1 MLWRVRTTLPDQP
14 GALAN
19 LATTC
24 GTAGVNILA
33 MQIFPGIDAVTDE
46 FVLRTADGWS
56 EANVVALVERSGGAA
71 TSCLPCSEQALVD
84 QPARHVRA
92 ARAVL
97 AQPAAFPD
105 TVAKLL
111 DAEAEPTPDG
121 IGAEMDVMEL
131 AVGEV
136 TVQIWRAAPFTLTE
150 HARGAEMAAL
160 VAEVLERG
168 RLGSPGLAPTP
179 GRRLSPADAPEFVV
193 EETAVMATVNGTV
206 VGLAAL
212 GVADLAPGVRES
224 TLRVD
229 PAWRRRGIGTRLLV
243 EMAKVAA
250 ALGLDDISLRTS
262 ADNQAVLPMVLSAG
276 LRARI
281 KMSADLLTVQ
291 VPVRQLTAPR

>member
-1 MLWRVRTTLPDQP
+1 MLWRVRTTLPEQP
-14 GALAN
+14 GALAA
-19 LATTC
+19 LATAC
-24 GTAGVNILA
+24 GKAGVNILA
-33 MQIFPGIDAVTDE
+33 MQIFPGVDAVTDE

-71 TSCLPCSEQALVD
+71 TSCLPCSEEALVD

-111 DAEAEPTPDG
+111 DAEAEPTLDDVRR
-121 IGAEMDVMEL
+121 DVMEL

-136 TVQIWRAAPFTLTE
+136 TVQIWRAAPFTRTE
-150 HARGAEMAAL
+150 HARGAELAGL

-168 RLGSPGLAPTP
+168 RLAAPVVPVP
-179 GRRLSPADAPEFVV
+179 GRRLSPGDAPRYEVRQTSV
-193 EETAVMATVNGTV
+193 AATVNGTV
-206 VGLAAL
+206 VALAAL
-212 GVADLAPGVRES
+212 GVADLTPGVREC

-229 PAWRRRGIGTRLLV
+229 PAWRRRGIGTRLLA
-243 EMAKVAA
+243 EAA
-250 ALGLDDISLRTS
+250 RLAGGLGLEELSLRTS

-291 VPVRQLTAPR
+291 VPVRQLTAPG